1 MTTTWVHFAAHLF
14 PLLLQALSPPCPC
27 GKVSEVAFHFSRI
40 WTACPPGL
48 ESQRALGHASRPS
61 SPLQGNTVTWAER
74 TLQSVCCTVETQT
87 QRTDCGHR
95 RRGWDELRGRHG
107 NIHYHMQNRQPVGI
121 CCRELRLGLSNN
133 LEGWDGVGGGRQGQ
147 EGGNMCISM
156 CDSCRC
162 KAATNATL

>member
-1 MTTTWVHFAAHLF
+1 MLPAPQV
-14 PLLLQALSPPCPC
+14 PC
-27 GKVSEVAFHFSRI
+27 KEI
-40 WTACPPGL
+40 
-48 ESQRALGHASRPS
+48 
-61 SPLQGNTVTWAER
+61 VTWAER

-133 LEGWDGVGGGRQGQ
+133 LEGWDGVGVKQLSS
-147 EGGNMCISM
+147 N
-156 CDSCRC
+156 
-162 KAATNATL
+162 